1 MNLGEIVNCN
11 QENPMQLKKPAL
23 LNNPAPAKL
32 AEQPISASRLYI
44 FAKHCTNNHG
54 SFQKGDKARGA
65 FTPELIESYLAA
77 GILIKAPPQSAPEAE
92 DV

>member
-1 MNLGEIVNCN
+1 
-11 QENPMQLKKPAL
+11 MQPKKPAL
-23 LNNPAPAKL
+23 LNNLAPAKL

-44 FAKHCTNNHG
+44 FAKNCTNNHG

-77 GILIKAPPQSAPEAE
+77 GILIKAPPQSTPEAE

>member
-1 MNLGEIVNCN
+1 
-11 QENPMQLKKPAL
+11 MQLKKPAL